1 MQNFDFKNY
10 CATNNSSVRQIA
22 ELLNKSNLKILYII
36 SLNSR
41 LVGSVTDGDLRRA
54 IINGINL
61 DQNISTAMNTNP
73 KLILRCENEL
83 VKARGLMEKYN
94 LSSIPVVDEN
104 NVIVDIIPI
113 AKQYFRRPIDNP
125 VVIMAGGF
133 GSRLMPFTKD
143 TPKPMLKIG
152 GKPIL
157 ERIID
162 QFVEQGFHNFYIS
175 VYYLANQIKQYFKD
189 GHDKGIQINYL
200 EEDKPLGTGGCLSL
214 LPKPLSTLPYLV
226 VNGDILSTID
236 YESLINFHEENM
248 SIATMAI
255 RHLDIK
261 VPFGVIEAKDTKL
274 VSIKEKPSLDVRINA
289 GIYMLNQEI
298 ISTINKGTIHIT
310 DIFLSLLAQNKSVHC
325 FPLVES
331 WTDIGH
337 HEDFKNAELDFKI

>member
-1 MQNFDFKNY
+1 MKKINFRSY
-10 CATNNSSVRQIA
+10 CATESSSVRQIA
-22 ELLNKSNLKILYII
+22 ELLNKSNLKILYIT

-61 DQNISTAMNTNP
+61 DQNISSAMNTNP
-73 KLILRCENEL
+73 KSILRCKDEL
-83 VKARGLMEKYN
+83 VKARVLMEKYN
-94 LSSIPVVDEN
+94 LSSIPVVDKN
-104 NVIVDIIPI
+104 DAIMDIIPK
-113 AKQYFRRPIDNP
+113 AEQYSKKQIDNP

-162 QFVEQGFHNFYIS
+162 QFIEQGFHNFHIS
-175 VYYLANQIKQYFKD
+175 VYYLANQIKDYFRD
-189 GHDKGIQINYL
+189 GHEKGIQINYL

-214 LPKPLSTLPYLV
+214 LPALPQALPCLI

-236 YESLINFHEENM
+236 YESLINFHEENL
-248 SIATMAI
+248 SVATMAI

-274 VSIKEKPSLDVRINA
+274 ISIKEKPSLDVRINA
-289 GIYMLNQEI
+289 GIYMLNQEVI
-298 ISTINKGTIHIT
+298 RTIDKGTIHIT
-310 DIFLSLLAQNKSVHC
+310 DIFLSLLEQNKSVHC

-337 HEDFKNAELDFKI
+337 HEDFKNAELNFEI

>member
-1 MQNFDFKNY
+1 MKKFNFKNY
-10 CATNNSSVRQIA
+10 CVTNNSSVRQIA

-36 SLNSR
+36 SSNSR
-41 LVGSVTDGDLRRA
+41 LIGSVTDGDLRRA
-54 IINGINL
+54 IINGVNL
-61 DQNISTAMNTNP
+61 DQNISSAMNTNP
-73 KLILRCENEL
+73 KSILRCKDEL
-83 VKARGLMEKYN
+83 LKARGLMKKYN
-94 LSSIPVVDEN
+94 LSSIPVVDEK

-113 AKQYFRRPIDNP
+113 AKKHSKKQIDNP

-162 QFVEQGFHNFYIS
+162 QFVEQGFHNFHIS
-175 VYYLANQIKQYFKD
+175 VYYLANQIKDYFKD
-189 GHDKGIQINYL
+189 GYDKGVHINYL
-200 EEDKPLGTGGCLSL
+200 EEDEPLGTGGCLSL
-214 LPKPLSTLPYLV
+214 LPKPLSALPYLI

-236 YESLINFHEENM
+236 CESLINFHEENM
-248 SIATMAI
+248 SVATMAI
-255 RHLDIK
+255 RNLGIK

-289 GIYMLNQEI
+289 GIYMLNQEVI
-298 ISTINKGTIHIT
+298 RKIDKGAIHIT
-310 DIFLSLLAQNKSVHC
+310 DIFLSLLDQNQSVHC

-337 HEDFKNAELDFKI
+337 HEDFKNAELSFEI